1 MAININK
8 GYQWAINTCN
18 APNVGYSQQYR
29 EQQTVGGVTYYD
41 CSSFIAYA
49 LRNAGFDVSKP
60 SFTTHV
66 METVLTK
73 LGFTKYNSADL
84 VWKPFDI
91 LWVSGHTEMC
101 YQGDTEKGKGV
112 TMGAH
117 TNGIPLADQ
126 VSINNS
132 ASTSSGFPVLYRYG
146 DGGATGVGASIYV
159 ISALCGNAWRESNI
173 NPALNERGG
182 GGFGLF
188 QWTGGRKTA
197 LLEYLSSQGLSATD
211 PNGQMQYLI
220 EEDDWMGT
228 SYGISSLD
236 DFMTSTSTNIAQLT
250 EAFCTCWERPR
261 VPALNERI
269 EHANQCYNYIQAH
282 ANDTSITTW
291 VSEDRYLSE
300 SEILNN
306 AVLLYR
312 FYSVGGGG
320 GGGSVYVYKSS
331 FPLWM
336 SIIGG
341 GLYRRY

>member
-1 MAININK
+1 MAINLNK

-29 EQQTVGGVTYYD
+29 EQKTVGGVTYYD
-41 CSSFIAYA
+41 CSSFVAYA
-49 LRNAGFDVSKP
+49 LREAGFDVPYP
-60 SFTTHV
+60 SMWTGNMNST
-66 METVLTK
+66 LSK
-73 LGFTKYNSADL
+73 LGFTQYQSAN
-84 VWKPFDI
+84 VEWKPFDI
-91 LWVSGHTEMC
+91 LWRSGHTEIC
-101 YQGDTEKGKGV
+101 YQSGGVGKGI

-117 TNGIPLADQ
+117 TNGIPLAEQ

-132 ASTSSGFPVLYRYG
+132 ESTASSFPVLFRYG

-188 QWTGGRKTA
+188 QWTAERKTA
-197 LLEYLSSQGLSATD
+197 LLNYLSSQGLSSTD

-228 SYGISSLD
+228 SYGISSLTE
-236 DFMTSTSTNIAQLT
+236 FMQSASTNIAQLT
-250 EAFCTCWERPR
+250 EAFMRCWERPG
-261 VPALNERI
+261 VPALDERI
-269 EHANQCYNYIQAH
+269 TNANKCYNYIQAH
-282 ANDTSITTW
+282 ANDTSINTW
-291 VSEDRYLSE
+291 VSVDRYLSE

-320 GGGSVYVYKSS
+320 GGGSQYIYKSS

-336 SIIGG
+336 AIIGG
-341 GLYRRY
+341 GVYRR